1 MKETGYLIN
10 GTKECFVYL
19 FDLLQDEPRSN
30 SFRRSRDSKD
40 STDSYTRKSFYIY
53 ISDLLEYLLCSDVR
67 LNRLIYY
74 DKRHV
79 LFCLDFIFDFML
91 ATNNKQL
98 RNNISQQNILSTIC
112 TESLVNKT

>member
-1 MKETGYLIN
+1 MVQRSVLFTYLICCRMN
-10 GTKECFVYL
+10 RGVTAFGGLEIPKIVQTL
-19 FDLLQDEPRSN
+19 IHVSRLL
-30 SFRRSRDSKD
+30 
-40 STDSYTRKSFYIY
+40 YIY

-74 DKRHV
+74 DKRHL

>member
-1 MKETGYLIN
+1 MVQRSVLFTYLICCRMN
-10 GTKECFVYL
+10 RGVTAFGGLEIPKIVQTL
-19 FDLLQDEPRSN
+19 IHVSRLL
-30 SFRRSRDSKD
+30 
-40 STDSYTRKSFYIY
+40 YIY

-74 DKRHV
+74 DKR
-79 LFCLDFIFDFML
+79 LDFIFDFML

>member
-67 LNRLIYY
+67 LNRMIYY
-74 DKRHV
+74 NKRLYFV
-79 LFCLDFIFDFML
+79 WILFLILCW
-91 ATNNKQL
+91 
-98 RNNISQQNILSTIC
+98 QQITSSLGII
-112 TESLVNKT
+112 LVNKTY